1 MVNAESE
8 ANRSLAEAPLPSAD
22 AGFGGDFFRARLALL
37 VIATCTALPTPLA
50 PFLGGSG
57 ENSVWAPLAI
67 AAVWSALGLWSGRA
81 AAPSSTRLAG
91 SALVIDVAALTCL
104 LALGGAAQNPF
115 TMLYFVPIALSTL
128 ISQGWTWTVAASA
141 VLGFGGL
148 LALTARAAG
157 PNAHHGHFFHHI
169 VGMAVALG
177 VAGALV
183 TYFVHRIGRTLAE
196 QRSQI
201 VRLSRE
207 QEQDRFATSLGALA
221 AGAAHELGTPLG
233 TVQLLS
239 GELGFMTDD
248 ELAIAQKTIER
259 EVARMKEIL
268 HGMTSTQL
276 SAHVLES
283 GAAWM
288 TDDLVSELGQEFPDV
303 VWSQSGRLAT
313 TQPRPVLAQILRELV
328 RNAQRAAARGNAVVQ
343 VELSAG
349 RGEFGFVVRDT
360 GAGMAPDEQQ
370 RAVLPFVSATGGRG
384 LGLFLAQVHVR
395 QLGGS
400 FELISSPGLGTR
412 ITLKLPLAPPFSA
425 EARA

>member
-1 MVNAESE
+1 MANTESD
-8 ANRSLAEAPLPSAD
+8 ASARLADPPLASA
-22 AGFGGDFFRARLALL
+22 GGAFFRARLALL

-57 ENSVWAPLAI
+57 ENSVWTPLAI
-67 AAVWSALGLWSGRA
+67 ALVWSALGLWSGRA
-81 AAPSSTRLAG
+81 ATPSSTRLAG
-91 SALVIDVAALTCL
+91 SALVIDVTALTCL

-128 ISQGWTWTVAASA
+128 VSQAWTWTVAASA
-141 VLGFGGL
+141 VLGFAGL
-148 LALTARAAG
+148 LVLTARAAG
-157 PNAHHGHFFHHI
+157 PHAHHGHFFHHI

-177 VAGALV
+177 VAGVLV
-183 TYFVHRIGRTLAE
+183 TYFVHRIGRTLTE

-233 TVQLLS
+233 TVQLLT

-248 ELAIAQKTIER
+248 ERAIAQKTIKQ

-276 SAHVLES
+276 SAQVLES

-288 TDDLVSELGQEFPDV
+288 TDDLASDLGREFPDV
-303 VWSQSGRLAT
+303 AWVQSGRRAT

-328 RNAQRAAARGNAVVQ
+328 RNAQRSSASCSPVVE

-349 RGEFGFVVRDT
+349 PAEFWFVVRDT
-360 GAGMAPDEQQ
+360 GAGMDADAQQ
-370 RAVLPFVSATGGRG
+370 RAVLPFFSTTGGRG
-384 LGLFLAQVHVR
+384 LGLFLARVHVR

-400 FELISSPGLGTR
+400 FELDSSPGVGTR

-425 EARA
+425 EKRA